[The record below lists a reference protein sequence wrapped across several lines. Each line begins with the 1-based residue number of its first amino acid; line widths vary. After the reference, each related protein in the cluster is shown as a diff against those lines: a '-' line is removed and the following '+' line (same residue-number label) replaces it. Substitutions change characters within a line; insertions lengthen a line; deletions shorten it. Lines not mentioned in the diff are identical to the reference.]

1 MFKKIVFFTLF
12 CTFGFASNFDYKLK
26 PQEVKIFGVF
36 LEKLKC
42 HQKRMVDLWQILVI

>member
-26 PQEVKIFGVF
+26 PQKVSENIWCFFGKTEVP
-36 LEKLKC
+36 
-42 HQKRMVDLWQILVI
+42 